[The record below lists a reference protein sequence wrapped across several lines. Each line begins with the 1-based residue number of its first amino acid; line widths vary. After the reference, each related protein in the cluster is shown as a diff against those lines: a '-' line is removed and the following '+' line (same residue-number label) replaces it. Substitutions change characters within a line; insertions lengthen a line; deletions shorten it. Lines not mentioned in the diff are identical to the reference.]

1 MKIRIYSRQ
10 GCHLCEHAID
20 LVESFR
26 DDSEVVDVDSD
37 QELIAQYG
45 HRVPVIEIDGQS
57 VLEGRIDESNV
68 RRVLA
73 EH

>member
-10 GCHLCEHAID
+10 GCHLCERAID

-26 DDSEVVDVDSD
+26 DDSEVIDVDSD
-37 QELIAQYG
+37 PELIAQYG

-57 VLEGRIDESNV
+57 VLEGRFDESNV